1 MIGLANNDSVLKK
14 IEELEKSFNT
24 RNFNKK
30 YFIFFDEA
38 CCHFDIPD
46 FVIKKILKIN
56 DPLINHN
63 IIIEYLSFYQLN
75 MSVGQFKCFEI
86 TKEATK
92 KRYAKK
98 SLCVEPLESFG
109 TNNCLPAK
117 EIYNSLSAYTFI
129 NNNPYLLTITR
140 EGFFSQEKDEFY
152 SEQKWADKE
161 TSILIALI
169 NLSIEFGWCD
179 FFMSDNSFYV
189 PLGLCDYNVRVL
201 NQKSIKRINETIEL
215 YEYVHKKVSKSKN
228 EPQRNFIYKR
238 DININKI
245 KSLNKKIDRKNAVL
259 VRCLYYFAKACA
271 YTSHR
276 MMMEEST
283 ALQLFC
289 LDGLS
294 KLLMK
299 KYKIKKIQNLGTF
312 LLKEFNCPY
321 GEYLKELHDERTIY
335 VHPSNIHGEYW
346 CPPWDADTCYDTLP
360 VVKDL
365 MLIYLLEEF
374 KESR

>member
-1 MIGLANNDSVLKK
+1 MIGLTNNDSVLKK
-14 IEELEKSFNT
+14 IEELEKSFKT

-30 YFIFFDEA
+30 YLNFFNEA
-38 CCHFDIPD
+38 CHHLNIPD
-46 FVIKKILKIN
+46 FVIKKILKLN

-63 IIIEYLSFYQLN
+63 IIFKYLCIYQLN
-75 MSVGQFKCFEI
+75 MSIGQFKCFEI
-86 TKEATK
+86 TKEAMK
-92 KRYAKK
+92 KRCAKK
-98 SLCVEPLESFG
+98 SLCIEPLESFG
-109 TNNCLPAK
+109 RNSCLPAT
-117 EIYNSLSAYTFI
+117 EIYNSFSAYAFI

-140 EGFFSQEKDEFY
+140 ENLFFQEEDDFY

-161 TSILIALI
+161 TSIFIALI
-169 NLSIEFGWCD
+169 NLSIEFGRCD
-179 FFMSDNSFYV
+179 FFLSDNSFYI
-189 PLGLCDYNVRVL
+189 PLGLCDFNIKVL
-201 NQKSIKRINETIEL
+201 NQKNIHKISETIEL
-215 YEYVHKKVSKSKN
+215 YEFVNKKISENKN
-228 EPQRNFIYKR
+228 DFQRNFIFKR
-238 DININKI
+238 DIDIKKI
-245 KSLNKKIDRKNAVL
+245 KYLNQRIDRKNAVL

-289 LDGLS
+289 LEGLS

-321 GEYLKELHDERTIY
+321 GEYLKELHDERTVY
-335 VHPSNIHGEYW
+335 VHPSNNHGEYW

-360 VVKDL
+360 IVKDL
-365 MLIYLLEEF
+365 FLIYLLEEF